1 MKKVKL
7 IKECYYTI
15 LALLLRREGFSG
27 RSVLLLKVEERLL
40 FFFVPLWVGWDDDA
54 RRRALVSDGESLF
67 AIVRLLLGGLSRFTM
82 DTLPS
87 VDGVCWEVLP
97 QHINHFIILIYMF
110 NYKRISEYIGIV
122 SYILI
127 YEY

>member
-1 MKKVKL
+1 
-7 IKECYYTI
+7 
-15 LALLLRREGFSG
+15 
-27 RSVLLLKVEERLL
+27 
-40 FFFVPLWVGWDDDA
+40 
-54 RRRALVSDGESLF
+54 
-67 AIVRLLLGGLSRFTM
+67 LSRFII

-127 YEY
+127 DEY

>member
-7 IKECYYTI
+7 IKGCYYTI
-15 LALLLRREGFSG
+15 LALLLRLDGFSG
-27 RSVLLLKVEERLL
+27 RSLLL
-40 FFFVPLWVGWDDDA
+40 FFLVPLWVGWDDA
-54 RRRALVSDGESLF
+54 PRRRAFVFDGESF
-67 AIVRLLLGGLSRFTM
+67 AIVRLLLGGLSRFII